1 MTIDDAII
9 YFKTEKPKQ
18 PRSVDSWRKS
28 DAYDMAIAALKEKK
42 EREKCNIS

>member
-1 MTIDDAII
+1 MTIDDSILF
-9 YFKTEKPKQ
+9 FKTEKPKQ
-18 PRSVDSWRKS
+18 SRSVDSWRKA